1 MLLTF
6 LNFTNYICSLRSSLL
21 NTFLGVLFT
30 TDTDVIVGSTT
41 VANTNVNTATNS
53 GTTTSLSII
62 TDSGFLFVTDV
73 DLLIGSTAI
82 AKTNLNTATHYQSYD
97 QLGQSI
103 DYTISSVLP
112 QNEWTL
118 SITSQAITKSV
129 GVTVTQGSGATLV
142 TGTLKTALTGAST
155 SVVVSVAS
163 GVIFASGVELN
174 VDGAIVVLG
183 NVVTASGTSSDAS
196 NMIDGNNQRMEWT
209 LTIASESVIASVGA
223 VVKQGIV
230 AGVLKTA
237 LNGATTS
244 VVITSDSEI
253 EFLNSGK

>member
-1 MLLTF
+1 MYTNRFKLYQLHLL
-6 LNFTNYICSLRSSLL
+6 LRSSCFIH
-21 NTFLGVLFT
+21 FLV
-30 TDTDVIVGSTT
+30 
-41 VANTNVNTATNS
+41 
-53 GTTTSLSII
+53 
-62 TDSGFLFVTDV
+62 
-73 DLLIGSTAI
+73 
-82 AKTNLNTATHYQSYD
+82 
-97 QLGQSI
+97 

-129 GVTVTQGSGATLV
+129 GVAVTQGSGATLV